1 MDGGRRSTRG
11 KALRLPALSGKEQM
25 KVDVYSPAGQARLV
39 VEPGPA
45 QWSVPLTP
53 QGGSPADVPMSLQ
66 LEVVGASEEH
76 HPAPRGGDAAKPAE
90 EATGYLERH
99 QLKQVMQA
107 LLQAVLKEKPVDPCQ
122 FMVQMLQNT
131 LAAAAGKACRPTRP
145 QSAGATVRPR
155 PSEQAALAELELEP
169 SCGDLLAAAPRL
181 RRQPAGRARPFSAG
195 RSRATPAFSTVP
207 EHAPVLEGL
216 PARPRSAGGASTGG
230 GSAAPP

>member
-1 MDGGRRSTRG
+1 MVQTSPVGGHICRSMRKCKKWSAQNEVGPSAHTLSEVGRYLFPLGTSCRG
-11 KALRLPALSGKEQM
+11 KASK
-25 KVDVYSPAGQARLV
+25 
-39 VEPGPA
+39 
-45 QWSVPLTP
+45 
-53 QGGSPADVPMSLQ
+53 
-66 LEVVGASEEH
+66 VVGASEEH